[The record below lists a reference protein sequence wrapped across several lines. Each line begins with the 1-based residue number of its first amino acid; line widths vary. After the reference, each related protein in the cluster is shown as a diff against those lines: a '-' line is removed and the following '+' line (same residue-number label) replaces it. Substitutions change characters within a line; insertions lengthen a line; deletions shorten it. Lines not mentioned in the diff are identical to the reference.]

1 MAGQRNVFNWTGRRD
16 HFGAG
21 LRLFSKS
28 DERSGHMKNWKMAT
42 LAAAF
47 CLSTVSWAGAEPNAK
62 PCADDV
68 ANFCKG
74 VQPGQGHLAQCLKQH
89 SNELSPACKDD
100 LKIKKEKFQDF
111 VQACKADEEK
121 LCSDIKPGRGRIVRC
136 LKQHESELSA
146 ECKERVE
153 QPKGRQ

>member
-1 MAGQRNVFNWTGRRD
+1 
-16 HFGAG
+16 
-21 LRLFSKS
+21 
-28 DERSGHMKNWKMAT
+28 MKNWKRAT

-47 CLSTVSWAGAEPNAK
+47 CLSMVSSAWAEPNAK

-74 VQPGQGHLAQCLKQH
+74 VQPGQGRLAQCLKQH
-89 SNELSPACKDD
+89 SNELSPACKENIQ
-100 LKIKKEKFQDF
+100 IKKEKFQDF

-136 LKQHESELSA
+136 LKKHESELSP
-146 ECKERVE
+146 ECKEKME
-153 QPKGRQ
+153 QPRSRQ